1 MDDPWRAQQGP
12 GQSPGVGP
20 VPPAR
25 ATDTRLETFVDAAFA
40 FSLAL
45 VVNVQ
50 NELPDTVAQMREAL
64 RRIPT
69 FVACS
74 ALLMMFW
81 AARNRWSR
89 RYGLNDAL
97 SVALSL
103 APVLVMLVYV
113 YPLRMVMS
121 QAMSPL
127 TGGWVP
133 SELGAIGA
141 DRVLDVQSLF
151 IVYST
156 GFGLMA
162 LLMRALDAHARRQGD
177 ALALDMHERFD
188 LGSETGML
196 RIMTIT
202 ALASIALS
210 ALVLATATRDGAWL
224 FAAPMWAYAVMGA
237 WLPWYWHR
245 RDRARPGFAA
255 GTDSAMATRPHPGR
269 VEG

>member
-1 MDDPWRAQQGP
+1 MDQGSLRASGVFRPRGQQ
-12 GQSPGVGP
+12 V
-20 VPPAR
+20 
-25 ATDTRLETFVDAAFA
+25 TRLETFVDAAFA
-40 FSLAL
+40 FSLTL
-45 VVNVQ
+45 VVIFQ
-50 NELPDTVAQMREAL
+50 NDLPVTVAEMREAL

-69 FVACS
+69 FMACF

-81 AARNRWSR
+81 AAHNRWSR
-89 RYGLNDAL
+89 RFGLSDAL
-97 SVALSL
+97 SVVLSL
-103 APVLVMLVYV
+103 TLVLVMLVYV
-113 YPLRMVMS
+113 YPLRMVAS
-121 QAMSPL
+121 QAMSML
-127 TGGWVP
+127 TRGWVP

-141 DRVLDVQSLF
+141 ERVLDVQSLF

-162 LLMRALDAHARRQGD
+162 LLMWALNAHAGRQAD

-188 LGSETGML
+188 LASETGMF

-210 ALVLATATRDGAWL
+210 ALVLATATRDSAWL

-255 GTDSAMATRPHPGR
+255 GAGAGPAPATQPHPGQA
-269 VEG
+269 EG